1 MDLQI
6 VCRGVM
12 DDVDGALGCVLT
24 DLETGLPLAAEYR
37 PGTVMDANTATLVSH
52 IGIDLFRG
60 KLVRNFEH
68 SLSRDHPSAN
78 GFVREVQLTT
88 SNTYQFMSAVPG
100 WDQVIFILVTNKN
113 VSLGMGLLAVHDAV
127 RRLEEMPTRSAAPA
141 VNPTFQPRDE
151 TLEPSSTPQWQARQ
165 PEPRYDGNFVAQRAR
180 SEPQP
185 EPLVEP
191 LARTPATPET
201 RPVRAPTP
209 GIAPEEP
216 TPHPSE
222 SPEPPVEAPEAAADQ
237 PEEAAKLES
246 QRYYRGAATGDAETE
261 TNTPSA
267 IPIGPRA
274 RMFFKRPSE
283 DRKRNRKRRS

>member
-6 VCRGVM
+6 VCRDVM
-12 DDVDGALGCVLT
+12 GDVDGSLGCVLT

-37 PGTVMDANTATLVSH
+37 PGTVMDANLAALVSYL
-52 IGIDLFRG
+52 GIDLFRG

-68 SLSRDHPSAN
+68 SLSRDHSAAN

-100 WDQVIFILVTNKN
+100 WDQVIFILVTDKN

-127 RRLEEMPTRSAAPA
+127 RRLAEISTRSAAPA

-151 TLEPSSTPQWQARQ
+151 VLEPSPTPQWQAQQ
-165 PEPRYDGNFVAQRAR
+165 PEPRHDGNFASQGAR

-185 EPLVEP
+185 EPRAET
-191 LARTPATPET
+191 LAPTPATSDT
-201 RPVRAPTP
+201 RPVRTPTP
-209 GIAPEEP
+209 EITSKEP

-222 SPEPPVEAPEAAADQ
+222 SPQPPVEVPEAAAQ
-237 PEEAAKLES
+237 PEEEASPDS
-246 QRYYRGAATGDAETE
+246 QRYYRGDAMGDAETE

-274 RMFFKRPSE
+274 RMFFKRPS
-283 DRKRNRKRRS
+283 DDKKRNRKRRS